1 MIRPP
6 LEVADLVR
14 TAGTAFIE
22 RNRQWIRWPH
32 IKVLLAI
39 ARCRTAALGGH
50 IDQCSRCGHRATIS
64 YNSCRNRHCPK
75 CQAGAREHW
84 LEARRRELLPSPYA
98 HVVFT
103 LPQQLAPLALQNK
116 KIIYDL
122 LLRASAETLLEV
134 ARNPRRLGAEIGF
147 FSVLHTW
154 NQKLQL
160 HPHVH
165 CVVPAGGLSLDHTRW
180 IRSRPRF
187 FLPRP
192 VLRRVFRGKFVAGLK
207 SAFQHQQLH
216 FAGDLAPIAQ
226 PKIFASWLRPLF
238 RKNWVV
244 YCKPPFGGPEYVLQY
259 LGRYTH
265 RVAISNHRL
274 ISLADGQ
281 VTFRW
286 RDSAHHNEQKVMSLS
301 LDEFLRRFLLHLLPK
316 GFVRIRHFGFLA
328 NRRRATLLPLCRQ
341 ALAVVQPQTQP
352 EASTAKETRPLWL
365 CPNCG
370 GPMVVIER
378 LTRRPTPTPLATLS
392 LRSRRMKQPFPAL
405 SLGAPHRPQAWCAL
419 LASEQAHPF
428 PTSAQNPVP
437 TTRKLSP
444 NQSSPRS
451 CRLQ

>member
-14 TAGTAFIE
+14 TAGTEFLE

-50 IDQCSRCGHRATIS
+50 IDQCTRCGHRATIS

-75 CQAGAREHW
+75 CQTGAREHW

-122 LLRASAETLLEV
+122 LLRTSAETLLEV

-180 IRSRPRF
+180 IRSHPRF
-187 FLPRP
+187 FLPRS
-192 VLRRVFRGKFVAGLK
+192 VLRRRFRGKFVAGLK
-207 SAFQHQQLH
+207 SAFQRGQLH
-216 FAGDLAPIAQ
+216 LSGDLSLLGQ
-226 PKIFASWLRPLF
+226 PRVFASWLRPLF

-341 ALAVVQPQTQP
+341 ALTAVQPQTQP
-352 EASTAKETRPLWL
+352 EASAPKETRPLWL

-378 LTRRPTPTPLATLS
+378 LSAAQLQ
-392 LRSRRMKQPFPAL
+392 LRSPP
-405 SLGAPHRPQAWCAL
+405 L
-419 LASEQAHPF
+419 LAGA
-428 PTSAQNPVP
+428 AA
-437 TTRKLSP
+437 
-444 NQSSPRS
+444 
-451 CRLQ
+451 